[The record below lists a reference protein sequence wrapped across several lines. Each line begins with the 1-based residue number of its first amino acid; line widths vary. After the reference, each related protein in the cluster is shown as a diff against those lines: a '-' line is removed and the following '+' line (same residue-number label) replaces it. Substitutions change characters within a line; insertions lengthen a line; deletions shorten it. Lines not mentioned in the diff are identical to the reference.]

1 MSFQDKYEEYKQR
14 KEARDFFNRNNDEK
28 VRGIDYIIAILVGLG
43 STIVMGIVLTWFIS
57 LVGFNLSYFTVLI
70 GVLEAIAIKKVLN
83 KSGQEL
89 AIIAAVTF
97 IVGIVIAQTL
107 YTILT
112 IPFFDLSIFIDI
124 FKFYFQNM
132 FTGSV
137 LSTIIYLFGAVAAY
151 MALKD

>member
-14 KEARDFFNRNNDEK
+14 KEARDFFNQNNDQK
-28 VRGIDYIIAILVGLG
+28 VLGKDYIIAILVGLG
-43 STIVMGIVLTWFIS
+43 STIVMGVALTWFIS

-70 GVLEAIAIKKVLN
+70 GALEAMAIKKVLD

-97 IVGIVIAQTL
+97 IVGIVVAQTL
-107 YTILT
+107 YTMLIT
-112 IPFFDLSIFIDI
+112 PFIDLSFFVEI
-124 FKFYFQNM
+124 FKFYFKNM

-137 LSTIIYLFGAVAAY
+137 LSTIIYLFGAIAAY